1 LKTLTLKENY
11 RNLLKMIQKKYE
23 MKHVNISF
31 TCNDDLFLVEPYHL
45 VVYRIL
51 KELVTNAF
59 KHSNCSKLHLHVVQ
73 ENGEIKLIVKDN
85 GKGLTTTEAD
95 ILNGHK
101 GLNSIKEQLFL
112 LHGKMT
118 ISNSNPSG
126 LCITIIIP
134 MKGDDSYKH
143 FINR

>member
-1 LKTLTLKENY
+1 
-11 RNLLKMIQKKYE
+11 M
-23 MKHVNISF
+23 
-31 TCNDDLFLVEPYHL
+31 
-45 VVYRIL
+45 L

-59 KHSNCSKLHLHVVQ
+59 KHSNCSQIHLHLTQ
-73 ENGEIKLIVKDN
+73 ENGEIQLIVKDD
-85 GKGLTTTEAD
+85 GIGLATTEAD

-101 GLNSIKEQLFL
+101 GLHSIKEQLL
-112 LHGKMT
+112 LLNGEIT

-126 LCITIIIP
+126 LCITIVIP